1 MKDVAWAYAEMVD
14 DQMHCKFCKR
24 KIKGGG
30 GGIHRLKLHLA
41 GLRGKITTCEAP
53 IEEIGEIRK
62 ELRDQFQKFEEDK
75 ARQKEIEV
83 EIGRTRTIKHMMAA
97 NPILIMRTLHLS
109 LAPMHQT
116 PFTMFLPLWSLFK
129 KRVRV

>member
-1 MKDVAWAYAEMVD
+1 MAPGMKDATWEYAKMID

-41 GLRGKITTCEAP
+41 SLRGQITPCEAA

-62 ELRDQFQKFEEDK
+62 EFKEQFQKFEEDK
-75 ARQKEIEV
+75 ARQKER
-83 EIGRTRTIKHMMAA
+83 G
-97 NPILIMRTLHLS
+97 
-109 LAPMHQT
+109 
-116 PFTMFLPLWSLFK
+116 
-129 KRVRV
+129 